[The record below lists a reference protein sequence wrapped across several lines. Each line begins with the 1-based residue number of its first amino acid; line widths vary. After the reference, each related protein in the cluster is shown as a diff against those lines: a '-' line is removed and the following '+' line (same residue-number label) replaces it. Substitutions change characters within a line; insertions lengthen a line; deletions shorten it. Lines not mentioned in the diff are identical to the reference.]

1 MASPTIAVVIP
12 CLNDA
17 ELLERCLRSI
27 NRQRRAADFTV
38 VVDNGSD
45 DDSVQVATAHGATVI
60 TEARRGI
67 TWAAAAGYNA
77 ACGLGADYIVRTDA
91 DAWLPETYLERMEQ
105 QWRHA
110 PAHTVGITGP
120 ALFDGTPHLISRLYL
135 SMYRLSVGSALGHP
149 PLFGTNSS
157 FRTEWWQ
164 AVGSTLDLADTESH
178 DDIQLSFAVRAGET
192 IRFVP
197 ELVVGMDDR
206 ALRGRRQLRR
216 RFRRGWHS
224 MMRGFSSSPPW
235 QRLPQRLVQARTG
248 DGPAL

>member
-27 NRQRRAADFTV
+27 NRQRRAADGTI

-45 DDSVQVATAHGATVI
+45 DDSAQVAAAHGATVVN
-60 TEARRGI
+60 EPRRGI
-67 TWAAAAGYNA
+67 TWAAAAGYDA
-77 ACGLGADYIVRTDA
+77 ACRLGADYIVRTDA
-91 DAWLPETYLERMEQ
+91 DAWLPETYLETVEK
-105 QWRHA
+105 QWRYA
-110 PAHTVGITGP
+110 ASHTVGFTGP
-120 ALFDGTPHLISRLYL
+120 ALFDGPPHLISRLYL
-135 SMYRLSVGSALGHP
+135 ATYRLSVGSALGHP

-157 FRTEWWQ
+157 FRADWWQ
-164 AVGSTLDLADTESH
+164 SISYRLDLADTEAH
-178 DDIQLSFAVRAGET
+178 DDIQLSFAVRPGET
-192 IRFVP
+192 IRYVP

-216 RFRRGWHS
+216 RLLRGWHS

>member
-1 MASPTIAVVIP
+1 
-12 CLNDA
+12 
-17 ELLERCLRSI
+17 
-27 NRQRRAADFTV
+27 
-38 VVDNGSD
+38 
-45 DDSVQVATAHGATVI
+45 
-60 TEARRGI
+60 
-67 TWAAAAGYNA
+67 
-77 ACGLGADYIVRTDA
+77 
-91 DAWLPETYLERMEQ
+91 
-105 QWRHA
+105 
-110 PAHTVGITGP
+110 
-120 ALFDGTPHLISRLYL
+120 
-135 SMYRLSVGSALGHP
+135 MYRLSVGSALGHP

-178 DDIQLSFAVRAGET
+178 DDIQLSFAVRPGET

-235 QRLPQRLVQARTG
+235 QRLPQRLAQARTG
-248 DGPAL
+248 AGPAL